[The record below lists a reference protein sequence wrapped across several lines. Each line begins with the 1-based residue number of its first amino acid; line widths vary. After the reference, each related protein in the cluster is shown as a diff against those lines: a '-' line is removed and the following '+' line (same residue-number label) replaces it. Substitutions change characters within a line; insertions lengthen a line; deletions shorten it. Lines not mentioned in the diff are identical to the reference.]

1 MEVVGLLA
9 VFASE
14 GGAFYGDMAV
24 VVAFTVAALS
34 VGINAVDEFA
44 VFIETVHFRPS
55 QCIGNDGMVFTIV
68 ERPFFTEVVAAF

>member
-14 GGAFYGDMAV
+14 GGAFYGNVAV

-34 VGINAVDEFA
+34 VGINAVNEFA